1 MSVPAPVLLERSRKR
16 PTKYGVQ
23 STVVLLGWFTA
34 TGENSCWG
42 GKCVSSTPGLQ
53 MFFVVLPEIYLN
65 SKEYS
70 SLQNSMVQQSALGL
84 VSIEISDSKNMWK
97 GVLRR
102 SVYEDG
108 VWSTEY
114 KSIRLFAE

>member
-1 MSVPAPVLLERSRKR
+1 
-16 PTKYGVQ
+16 
-23 STVVLLGWFTA
+23 
-34 TGENSCWG
+34 
-42 GKCVSSTPGLQ
+42 
-53 MFFVVLPEIYLN
+53 
-65 SKEYS
+65 
-70 SLQNSMVQQSALGL
+70 MVQQSALGL